1 MLHSLRVLSDRLYW
15 GITTLFSIQE
25 KPHCLPG
32 GFDDGEHQD
41 TAYCIN
47 WLAEPIFFFFLL
59 PIAGEPRVQRY
70 AFISEDK
77 VASKQI
83 PTLKELPAREVHGWA
98 HMILETGR

>member
-1 MLHSLRVLSDRLYW
+1 MMVSTR
-15 GITTLFSIQE
+15 TLLTVSI
-25 KPHCLPG
+25 G
-32 GFDDGEHQD
+32 
-41 TAYCIN
+41 
-47 WLAEPIFFFFLL
+47 WLNQFLFFLL